1 MQGRRRRPS
10 LCNIHSHSALN
21 PLDYDR
27 QCGVIND
34 KGLPCSRSL
43 TCKTHTVGAKRA
55 VQGRT
60 RPYDELYIEWQR
72 THNPNFK
79 EPAPKK
85 EGNKLALKAVTAQKK
100 RRALL
105 DEDGLRFD
113 EDGAREMEELI
124 RATRICGDRVK
135 NVSSALGNGFSLPPT
150 APKGA
155 PAAAPAP
162 PRPRP
167 APTPFPSVW
176 RTTTYEQLNMG
187 DLLTKAL
194 AARPRPQPQLPN
206 ARLGIASK
214 PGPVASL
221 VPNPPPQQGVTA

>member
-1 MQGRRRRPS
+1 
-10 LCNIHSHSALN
+10 
-21 PLDYDR
+21 
-27 QCGVIND
+27 
-34 KGLPCSRSL
+34 
-43 TCKTHTVGAKRA
+43 

-100 RRALL
+100 RRALA

-135 NVSSALGNGFSLPPT
+135 NVSSALGNGFTLPPSAPA

-155 PAAAPAP
+155 PAASAAAAPAP

-167 APTPFPSVW
+167 AQTPFPSVW

-194 AARPRPQPQLPN
+194 AARPRPQPQLP
-206 ARLGIASK
+206 ARIGMASK
-214 PGPVASL
+214 PGPVSL
-221 VPNPPPQQGVTA
+221 VPPPAPQQGVTA

>member
-1 MQGRRRRPS
+1 M
-10 LCNIHSHSALN
+10 
-21 PLDYDR
+21 
-27 QCGVIND
+27 
-34 KGLPCSRSL
+34 
-43 TCKTHTVGAKRA
+43 
-55 VQGRT
+55 QGRT

-85 EGNKLALKAVTAQKK
+85 EGNKMALKASSVAAQKK
-100 RRALL
+100 RRAML

-124 RATRICGDRVK
+124 RSTKICGDRVR
-135 NVSSALGNGFSLPPT
+135 NVSSALGNGFSLPPST
-150 APKGA
+150 SAPKPQA
-155 PAAAPAP
+155 PATAAATLPATP
-162 PRPRP
+162 PRPVQ
-167 APTPFPSVW
+167 TPFPSVW

-194 AARPRPQPQLPN
+194 AARPRPQASMPN
-206 ARLGIASK
+206 ARLGLAK

-221 VPNPPPQQGVTA
+221 VHPPPPQQGVTA

>member
-1 MQGRRRRPS
+1 M
-10 LCNIHSHSALN
+10 
-21 PLDYDR
+21 
-27 QCGVIND
+27 
-34 KGLPCSRSL
+34 
-43 TCKTHTVGAKRA
+43 
-55 VQGRT
+55 QGRT

-85 EGNKLALKAVTAQKK
+85 EGNKMALKVSSAAAQKK

-124 RATRICGDRVK
+124 RATKICGDRVRH
-135 NVSSALGNGFSLPPT
+135 VSSALGNGFSLPPT
-150 APKGA
+150 PAPAPKGQGQGQGAGPAAAAGTGAA
-155 PAAAPAP
+155 PAAAAAPAP
-162 PRPRP
+162 APRPRP
-167 APTPFPSVW
+167 VQTPFPSVW

-194 AARPRPQPQLPN
+194 AARPRPPPQLPN
-206 ARLGIASK
+206 ARAALTK
-214 PGPVASL
+214 PGPVVSAL
-221 VPNPPPQQGVTA
+221 VPPPPPQQGVTA